1 MKVILNNVQVKAV
14 ASWLPKNI
22 LEMVSLGAEYGDT
35 EVANIMKATGV
46 ERARIA
52 DKDMCSSD
60 MCQKAAE
67 ALMEKDGIN
76 KDEID
81 GLVFV
86 SQTCDWILPSTSI
99 ALQDRLGLS
108 KDTVCIDIHNVC
120 PWIYTEG
127 FYRRSI
133 GITLRSSFRRQPCFK
148 KIFNDR

>member
-76 KDEID
+76 T
-81 GLVFV
+81 V
-86 SQTCDWILPSTSI
+86 SYTHLTLPT
-99 ALQDRLGLS
+99 
-108 KDTVCIDIHNVC
+108 TPYV
-120 PWIYTEG
+120 
-127 FYRRSI
+127 
-133 GITLRSSFRRQPCFK
+133 
-148 KIFNDR
+148 

>member
-67 ALMEKDGIN
+67 ALMEKDG
-76 KDEID
+76 
-81 GLVFV
+81 
-86 SQTCDWILPSTSI
+86 SI
-99 ALQDRLGLS
+99 RMRLTDLCSLARRAIGFCLQRLLHF
-108 KDTVCIDIHNVC
+108 KTV
-120 PWIYTEG
+120 
-127 FYRRSI
+127 
-133 GITLRSSFRRQPCFK
+133 
-148 KIFNDR
+148 